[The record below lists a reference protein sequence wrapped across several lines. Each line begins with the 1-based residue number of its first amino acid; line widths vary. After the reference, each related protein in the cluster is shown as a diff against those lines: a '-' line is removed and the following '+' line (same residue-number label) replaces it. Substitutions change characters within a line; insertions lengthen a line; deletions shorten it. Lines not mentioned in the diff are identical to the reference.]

1 MKGAHATLA
10 PQENVFCSE
19 TASEVTLGRELKQ
32 VGKLKGERT
41 CASKCK
47 ASALINCSAGK
58 PRAHAIT

>member
-32 VGKLKGERT
+32 VGERT

>member
-32 VGKLKGERT
+32 VGKKKEKGLVHQ
-41 CASKCK
+41 
-47 ASALINCSAGK
+47 SAKHQL
-58 PRAHAIT
+58 